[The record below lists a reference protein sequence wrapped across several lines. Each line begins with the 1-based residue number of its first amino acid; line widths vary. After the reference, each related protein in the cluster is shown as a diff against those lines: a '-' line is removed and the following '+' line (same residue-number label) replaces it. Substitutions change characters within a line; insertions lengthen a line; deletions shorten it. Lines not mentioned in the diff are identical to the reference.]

1 MNVIY
6 GVALLAVSF
15 ITGQLMGAQLGDWLG
30 IDANVGGV
38 GFGMLILLFL
48 KERLQTKGYFREGVI
63 EGISFWSNMYVPI
76 IVAMTAI
83 QNVKGALSAG
93 LLAVLVGIIP
103 VAACFLLIPYLSKFL
118 KDKSPA

>member
-1 MNVIY
+1 MVIY

-15 ITGQLMGAQLGDWLG
+15 ITGQLMGALLGDWLG

-48 KERLQTKGYFREGVI
+48 KERLQAKGYFREGVG

-103 VAACFLLIPYLSKFL
+103 VAACFLLIPYLAKFL
-118 KDKSPA
+118 KDKSPV